1 MGLNNLSDW
10 DRSGQ
15 LSPYPQSA
23 GQQMVNPLMALI
35 KMFQAN
41 QKDKALRQAAGGMMG
56 GTEVPQGV
64 DAGKLFSDLALEKNK
79 TFAPQA
85 PNETQQLLDFI
96 SKGQGMGGVLNNA
109 AQPGSEMP
117 GTVPA
122 EASAAPSGDM
132 LMRGLMSKKFGIPYE
147 SMATPEEKQ
156 LAQQDELSMVKQKAD
171 IAEKARGIDP
181 MYKKQV
187 EIFKDVLRHRG
198 ELEGLLF
205 QGEGKWQPGVKVHSP
220 YNANAQRFSELL
232 KEAETAKKLLSARN
246 VQGDTGSG
254 SPMTGIMGQGVGAFT
269 NPIAL
274 KKNLDDLYTT
284 IGAATENI
292 EPGSVQAP
300 IQGGNTFATEQEALA
315 SGIKGEV
322 IIGGRRARID

>member
-122 EASAAPSGDM
+122 VPPVSAAPSSDM
-132 LMRGLMSKKFGIPYE
+132 LLRGIMSKKFGVPYE
-147 SMATPEEKQ
+147 AMATPEEKIETQ
-156 LAQQDELSMVKQKAD
+156 QTKLEQSPFYQNQKNKRTEELISTSEQGKVQKDMIAQA
-171 IAEKARGIDP
+171 
-181 MYKKQV
+181 
-187 EIFKDVLRHRG
+187 
-198 ELEGLLF
+198 
-205 QGEGKWQPGVKVHSP
+205 QGATGKIP
-220 YNANAQRFSELL
+220 
-232 KEAETAKKLLSARN
+232 
-246 VQGDTGSG
+246 TG
-254 SPMTGIMGQGVGAFT
+254 
-269 NPIAL
+269 
-274 KKNLDDLYTT
+274 
-284 IGAATENI
+284 
-292 EPGSVQAP
+292 
-300 IQGGNTFATEQEALA
+300 
-315 SGIKGEV
+315 
-322 IIGGRRARID
+322 IGGRMKMWWNKMFDPENPQMGEWQKIKMVLTDAQLMNTAKTKGAISDREMALFSRAAANDDIASIQAMKPVFEKLVKFIDMEKSSKVKSYKAIYKEDPSEFLGADDPLGIR